1 MIGVSTIRK
10 LSAAVFRLALVTALA
25 AAAQLGPAAGCDST
39 GCLLA
44 TRGQEGALAK
54 GKARVDFSYRRS
66 DLSLR
71 LSGSRETD
79 SVRRPWIDF
88 RDGRVWPGVHEDL
101 GGNEGF
107 LQLDL
112 GYGLTDRTSV
122 FASVPVDARRSY
134 QTGDT
139 ICGVDLT
146 TSGWGDAVVG
156 VRRVLS
162 SSPGRNL
169 VGAVTAKLPTG
180 RSGLVSEYDSAI
192 VLEPMVQP
200 GSGSLDLVTSL
211 QLGFRAI
218 VPGMSWTASLS
229 HQLTGSS
236 GRDHRFGNE
245 TIATLGAGHRLV
257 GPLQA
262 SLQIKGQNR
271 ARSTFRGEPLASSGA
286 TVVYLVPGVRAT
298 LSRQVTVYAYLQ
310 LPAFRYVNET
320 QLAPRRAVLIG
331 MGKGL

>member
-1 MIGVSTIRK
+1 MTRSLT
-10 LSAAVFRLALVTALA
+10 SATLRTAVAIAVAATALVR
-25 AAAQLGPAAGCDST
+25 PAAGCDST

-44 TRGQEGALAK
+44 TRGQEGILAK
-54 GKARVDFSYRRS
+54 GKARVDFSYRKS
-66 DLSLR
+66 DLSIR
-71 LSGSRETD
+71 WSGSGETD

-88 RDGRVWPGVHEDL
+88 RDGSVWPGVHEDL

-122 FASVPVDARRSY
+122 FASVPLDARRSY
-134 QTGDT
+134 QTGDM

-169 VGAVTAKLPTG
+169 VGAVAAKLPTG

-200 GSGSLDLVTSL
+200 GSGSLDLVTSV
-211 QLGFRAI
+211 QFGFRAI

-236 GRDHRFGNE
+236 GLDHRFGNE

-286 TVVYLVPGVRAT
+286 TVVYLVPGIRAT
-298 LSRQVTVYAYLQ
+298 LPGQVTFYAYLQ
-310 LPAFRYVNET
+310 LPAYRYVNET
-320 QLAPRRAVLIG
+320 QLAPRRAILLG